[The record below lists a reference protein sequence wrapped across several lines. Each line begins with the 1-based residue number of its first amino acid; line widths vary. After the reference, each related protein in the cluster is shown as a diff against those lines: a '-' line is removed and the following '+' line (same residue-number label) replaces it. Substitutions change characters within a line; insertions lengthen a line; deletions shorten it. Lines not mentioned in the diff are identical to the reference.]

1 MFAIVRTGGKQ
12 ARVAPG
18 DSIRV
23 EKLAG
28 AVGDTVELSE
38 VLLVSDDGEPRVG
51 TPLVAGAKVVGT
63 ITAQDRADKI
73 TVFKMKRRKGY
84 RRKAGHRQAYTEL
97 RVDKIEG

>member
-38 VLLVSDDGEPRVG
+38 VLLVGDDGEPRVG
-51 TPLVAGAKVVGT
+51 TPLVTGAKVIGT

-84 RRKAGHRQAYTEL
+84 RRKTGHRQAYTEL